1 MVYGELCDAYNAA
14 LAALG
19 KAKGNLERLKEAAA
33 GDKVQLQRL
42 KTFMG
47 TAQISSDQLFKQLQ
61 KAYEEQNTLKVEAKR
76 MKEVLKVELDAV
88 RVKECACI
96 LNIVCLEKYSPTE
109 AVAFLGT
116 NDNTMREWRNPGGQ
130 LRALRILQRLTRI
143 WLRVSDFID
152 KIKEKYYMS
161 PFV

>member
-1 MVYGELCDAYNAA
+1 
-14 LAALG
+14 LG

-47 TAQISSDQLFKQLQ
+47 TAQISSDELFKQLQ
-61 KAYEEQNTLKVEAKR
+61 NAYEEQNTLKVEAKR

-88 RVKECACI
+88 RVKECYCI
-96 LNIVCLEKYSPTE
+96 MNICCLEKGTPTE

-116 NDNTMREWRNPGGQ
+116 STVTLKTWRDPGGQ
-130 LRALRILQRLTRI
+130 LEKLRILQTGGRSGN
-143 WLRVSDFID
+143 RVSDFID

-161 PFV
+161 P

>member
-1 MVYGELCDAYNAA
+1 M
-14 LAALG
+14 
-19 KAKGNLERLKEAAA
+19 ERLKEAAA

-96 LNIVCLEKYSPTE
+96 LNIVCLEKGSPTE
-109 AVAFLGT
+109 AQAFFGT
-116 NDNTMREWRNPGGQ
+116 SSTTLHLWRDPGGQ
-130 LRALRILQRLTRI
+130 LQK
-143 WLRVSDFID
+143 LRVLQTCGNAVACTKYID

-161 PFV
+161 

>member
-1 MVYGELCDAYNAA
+1 MYGELCETYNAA

-42 KTFMG
+42 KTLMG
-47 TAQISSDQLFKQLQ
+47 SAQISSDELFMQLQ
-61 KAYEEQNTLKVEAKR
+61 KAYEEQNTLKDVAKV

-88 RVKECACI
+88 RVKECYCI
-96 LNIVCLEKYSPTE
+96 MNICCLEKGTPTE

-116 NDNTMREWRNPGGQ
+116 TTNQLKTWRDPGGQ
-130 LRALRILQRLTRI
+130 LEKLRILQTGNGN
-143 WLRVSDFID
+143 RVSDFID
-152 KIKEKYYMS
+152 KIKEKYY
-161 PFV
+161 

>member
-1 MVYGELCDAYNAA
+1 
-14 LAALG
+14 LG

-88 RVKECACI
+88 RVKECVCI
-96 LNIVCLEKYSPTE
+96 LNIVCLEKGSPTE

-116 NDNTMREWRNPGGQ
+116 STITLKTWRDPGGQ
-130 LRALRILQRLTRI
+130 LEKLRILQTRHAYH
-143 WLRVSDFID
+143 VSDFID

-161 PFV
+161 P

>member
-1 MVYGELCDAYNAA
+1 M
-14 LAALG
+14 
-19 KAKGNLERLKEAAA
+19 ERLKEAAA

-47 TAQISSDQLFKQLQ
+47 TAQISSDQLFKKLQ
-61 KAYEEQNTLKVEAKR
+61 QAYEEQNTLKVEAKR

-88 RVKECACI
+88 RVKECYCI
-96 LNIVCLEKYSPTE
+96 MNICCLEKGTPTE

-116 NDNTMREWRNPGGQ
+116 STVTLKTWRDPGGQ
-130 LRALRILQRLTRI
+130 LQKLRMIHKRH
-143 WLRVSDFID
+143 VSDFID

-161 PFV
+161 P

>member
-1 MVYGELCDAYNAA
+1 M
-14 LAALG
+14 
-19 KAKGNLERLKEAAA
+19 ERLKEAAA

-61 KAYEEQNTLKVEAKR
+61 KADAEQNTLKVEAKR

-88 RVKECACI
+88 RVKECYCI
-96 LNIVCLEKYSPTE
+96 LNICCLEKGSPTE

-116 NDNTMREWRNPGGQ
+116 STVTLKTWRDPGGPLQ
-130 LRALRILQRLTRI
+130 KLRILQTGQI
-143 WLRVSDFID
+143 HISNFID

-161 PFV
+161 P

>member
-1 MVYGELCDAYNAA
+1 M
-14 LAALG
+14 
-19 KAKGNLERLKEAAA
+19 ERLKEAAA

-47 TAQISSDQLFKQLQ
+47 TAQISSDELFKQLQ
-61 KAYEEQNTLKVEAKR
+61 NAYEEQNTLKVEAKR

-96 LNIVCLEKYSPTE
+96 LNIVCLEKGSPTE

-116 NDNTMREWRNPGGQ
+116 SNGILKTWRDPGGQ
-130 LRALRILQRLTRI
+130 LQKLRGLQMIYHRANI
-143 WLRVSDFID
+143 
-152 KIKEKYYMS
+152 
-161 PFV
+161 